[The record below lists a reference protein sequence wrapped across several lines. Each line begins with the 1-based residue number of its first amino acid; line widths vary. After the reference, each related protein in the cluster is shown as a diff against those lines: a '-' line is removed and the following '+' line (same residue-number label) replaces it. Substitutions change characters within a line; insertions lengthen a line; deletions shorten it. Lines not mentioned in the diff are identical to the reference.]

1 MCCGQR
7 PARCRAEPAARVQ
20 DDAGSD
26 EQREEDELSDGAR
39 EEDERPAEEPQP
51 WEAVFDAMAGTL
63 DPNALLRARC
73 SEQDVALWGSVERG
87 ELEAVDAALM
97 SGANVS
103 MTGGATGLLPLL
115 HAAAALGHGEVVSRL
130 IEAGAPVDAR
140 DGEGWTALQAR
151 VPLLTSRPLEPFLPP
166 PCCPA
171 AALQLRSAA
180 RAARCGRGAAA
191 GGARLRTGLG

>member
-1 MCCGQR
+1 MPVVAAVLAGASAPEASAPEASAAEAA
-7 PARCRAEPAARVQ
+7 PA
-20 DDAGSD
+20 
-26 EQREEDELSDGAR
+26 
-39 EEDERPAEEPQP
+39 
-51 WEAVFDAMAGTL
+51 
-63 DPNALLRARC
+63 
-73 SEQDVALWGSVERG
+73 
-87 ELEAVDAALM
+87 AALM

-151 VPLLTSRPLEPFLPP
+151 VPLLTSRALEPFLPP

>member
-1 MCCGQR
+1 M
-7 PARCRAEPAARVQ
+7 Q
-20 DDAGSD
+20 DDTGSD
-26 EQREEDELSDGAR
+26 EQREEDELSDEAR
-39 EEDERPAEEPQP
+39 DEDERPSEEPQP

-73 SEQDVALWGSVERG
+73 REQDVALWGSVERG

-103 MTGGATGLLPLL
+103 MTGGATGLLPVL

-151 VPLLTSRPLEPFLPP
+151 VPLLTPMLP
-166 PCCPA
+166 CRSVA
-171 AALQLRSAA
+171 AALCGAGRPV
-180 RAARCGRGAAA
+180 RVGRGCGRGAAA
-191 GGARLRTGLG
+191 DGARLRTGLD